1 MSNGKLNK
9 DTLVPIGLVA
19 GVAVALATGA
29 VWLNTKLQSIDFKME
44 MLSQQLKAVTVQ
56 LETDHREHWSTRDME
71 LWAKLL
77 RAQNPD
83 IKIPEI
89 SR

>member
-1 MSNGKLNK
+1 MANGKLTK

-19 GVAVALATGA
+19 GVALALASGA
-29 VWLNTKLQSIDFKME
+29 VWLNTQLQSIDFKME

-56 LETDHREHWSTRDME
+56 LEADQREHWSTRDMV

-77 RAQNPD
+77 KAQNPEM
-83 IKIPEI
+83 KIPEI